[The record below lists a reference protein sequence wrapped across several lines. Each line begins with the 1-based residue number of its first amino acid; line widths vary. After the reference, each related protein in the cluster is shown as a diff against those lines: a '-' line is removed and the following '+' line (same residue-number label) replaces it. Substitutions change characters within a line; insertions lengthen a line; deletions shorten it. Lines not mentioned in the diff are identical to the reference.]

1 MKVKFTFNV
10 PSNGHTAQLV
20 LEAVCD
26 KSPLIMSGNY
36 WFNILPIDSY
46 QIMEEES
53 TDDCKMVFLIE
64 KLLNKNQLV
73 VRPVSGTD
81 LFFMTVPEII
91 EQ

>member
-1 MKVKFTFNV
+1 MKIKFTFNV
-10 PSNGHTAQLV
+10 PNNGHTARLV
-20 LEAVCD
+20 LEVVCD
-26 KSPLIMSGNY
+26 ESPLIMSGNY
-36 WFNILPIDSY
+36 WFNILPIDSF

-53 TDDCKMVFLIE
+53 TENCKGVFLIE

-91 EQ
+91 ER

>member
-20 LEAVCD
+20 LEVVCD

-36 WFNILPIDSY
+36 WFNILPIDSF

-53 TDDCKMVFLIE
+53 TDDCKEVFLIE

>member
-20 LEAVCD
+20 LEVVCD

-36 WFNILPIDSY
+36 WFNILPIDSF

-53 TDDCKMVFLIE
+53 TGDCKEVFLIE